1 MKYANTSTA
10 GRLIRIKV
18 FIIVFLSALPI
29 IEGRS
34 QSVSRSDVPP
44 LKERLFYGGSFG
56 LQFGTVTDIDIS
68 PVVGIWLLPRINV
81 AAGPKFRYFKDK
93 YSFYNSSTMIYGGRA
108 YSELVIIKDLN
119 NIIPIGL
126 NFGFF
131 LHIEDEL
138 LSLESSFWQSTSTNT
153 RFIGNTVF
161 AGAGMSQPIGRRS
174 SLNLMFLWSLND
186 AFDDLSYSFYSN
198 PEIRISV
205 IF

>member
-1 MKYANTSTA
+1 MKFTNTSTA

-18 FIIVFLSALPI
+18 FTIVFLSVVSI
-29 IEGRS
+29 IEVSS

-81 AAGPKFRYFKDK
+81 AAGPKFRYYKDK
-93 YSFYNSSTMIYGGRA
+93 YSILNSTMIYGGRA
-108 YSELVIIKDLN
+108 YSELVVIKDLN

-131 LHIEDEL
+131 LHLEDEL
-138 LSLESSFWQSTSTNT
+138 LSLESSFWQNPAETGRIVT
-153 RFIGNTVF
+153 NTVF
-161 AGAGMSQPIGRRS
+161 AGPGMSQPIGRRS
-174 SLNLMFLWSLND
+174 SLNIMFLWSLNN
-186 AFDDLSYSFYSN
+186 AFDDLAYSLYGN
-198 PEIRISV
+198 PEIRISL

>member
-1 MKYANTSTA
+1 MISVKSSTA
-10 GRLIRIKV
+10 GRWIRIKV
-18 FIIVFLSALPI
+18 FTVVFLSVVSI
-29 IEGRS
+29 IEVSS

-44 LKERLFYGGSFG
+44 LKERLFFGGSFG

-81 AAGPKFRYFKDK
+81 AAGPKFRYYKDRF
-93 YSFYNSSTMIYGGRA
+93 SGNTMIYGGRA

-131 LHIEDEL
+131 LHLEDEL
-138 LSLESSFWQSTSTNT
+138 LSLESSFWQSPTATG
-153 RFIGNTVF
+153 RIVRNTVF
-161 AGAGMSQPIGRRS
+161 AGAGMSQPIGGRS
-174 SLNLMFLWSLND
+174 SLNLMFLWSLNN
-186 AFDDLSYSFYSN
+186 AFDDLAYSLYGN